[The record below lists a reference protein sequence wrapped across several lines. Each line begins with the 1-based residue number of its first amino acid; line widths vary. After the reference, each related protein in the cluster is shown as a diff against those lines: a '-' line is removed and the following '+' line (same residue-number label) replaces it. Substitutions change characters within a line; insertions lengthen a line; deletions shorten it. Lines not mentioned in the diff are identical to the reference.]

1 MTLCKSLRSLA
12 FLLCFA
18 PATALAGGLD
28 LHLEGLVDK
37 SKQTSGAAAT
47 GNYKSL
53 MTELGLAFGP
63 RNLGPAASL
72 GSLGIEFAYEYG
84 MASVNGGADYWTKTV
99 DDPRS
104 VLTTHGIHVRKGL
117 PYSMQLDTSLTIL
130 PDSNLTGIGA
140 GLNIAAI
147 DGFKSIPDLALN
159 FGVNAVLGF
168 PSNATVDMLVA
179 WGGGT
184 LSKSFGI
191 AGILSLQPW
200 VGGMGTFTYANT
212 HQTLTAAH
220 AGQLSGDEFGFAG
233 TVKAW
238 SGRFTAGLRL
248 VAARTQVGFEFQRQY
263 PNDLN
268 VLTTKFGAAF

>member
-1 MTLCKSLRSLA
+1 MMSRKSLRMLA
-12 FLLCFA
+12 FLLCLA
-18 PATALAGGLD
+18 PASALAGGLD

-37 SKQTSGAAAT
+37 SKQTSGADAT

-72 GSLGIEFAYEYG
+72 GSLGIEGAYEYG
-84 MASVNGGADYWTKTV
+84 MASVNGSADYWTKTV

-104 VLTTHGIHVRKGL
+104 TLTTHSIHVRKGL
-117 PYSMQLDTSLTIL
+117 PYSMQLDTSLTML

-159 FGVNAVLGF
+159 MGVNTVLGF
-168 PSNATVDMLVA
+168 PSNAAVDMLVA

-184 LSKSFGI
+184 LSKNFGI

-200 VGGMGTFTYANT
+200 LGGMGTFTYANT

-220 AGQLSGDEFGFAG
+220 AGQLTGNEFGFAG

-238 SGRFTAGLRL
+238 SGRFTAGLRI
-248 VAARTQVGFEFQRQY
+248 VAARVQVGFEFQRQY

-268 VLTTKFGAAF
+268 VMTTKFGAAF